1 MPHCLM
7 CTRFKRQCPG
17 PTDAPLLFVDT
28 SSYPSGKKP
37 RAKKPSPQ
45 VTSLEVARRFED
57 GRGIAVGVGSLPD
70 EMAFV
75 LQVDVSPRYVLG
87 EAFFQNLTAFMCAEG
102 RHMPGAVRR
111 TPSWLHALPRMAAAP
126 PPSAS
131 QGSLATHR
139 NEALSLALRATT
151 AAFSSLEL
159 RNDAL
164 LHHAYGLYGGSLR
177 TQGRVLQE
185 KGDKAGDL
193 YMIMTSLMLTL
204 FESVVASSGEGFA
217 LHNVACAKMI
227 DNALEQASKA
237 QVDKKGKGPGGGEP
251 GPMLINAFFH
261 VRIQLCFV
269 YLTTS
274 NSRIRDDP
282 VMKRV
287 LLEACGWTQERL
299 PLNMQIITPLAKLM
313 ELQSISREATSS
325 VGLEREREKYT
336 NAREE
341 VNQLWNGYRQQSK
354 GQRLCWT
361 SPGTGHTDFRD
372 PFTALTYAYFSAC
385 HILLGLL
392 APTYDAPVGHSTASL
407 PFMPP
412 QRSKSISSSSSTS
425 SNSSPTWHSPDTPPS
440 SSPPLK
446 DFDPSFPPPS
456 MTDHF
461 ALILSVSWYLRLRD
475 TGFAYLRLHNP
486 LFLVAMYAP
495 TLQHRN
501 LARMV
506 FEDWKIGALR
516 GIGWLAIAKLDKEQ
530 RAIESYGP

>member
-1 MPHCLM
+1 MPTCLM
-7 CTRFKRQCPG
+7 CMRFKRQCPG

-37 RAKKPSPQ
+37 RAKRPSPQ
-45 VTSLEVARRFED
+45 ANSLEAVRRIEN
-57 GRGIAVGVGSLPD
+57 GRGKAVGMGSLPD

-131 QGSLATHR
+131 QGSSTTQR

-177 TQGRVLQE
+177 CQGKVLQE
-185 KGDKAGDL
+185 KGDKAKDL
-193 YMIMTSLMLTL
+193 YMVMTSLLLTL
-204 FESVVASSGEGFA
+204 FESIVASSGEGFA
-217 LHNVACAKMI
+217 LHNLACAKMI

-237 QVDKKGKGPGGGEP
+237 QGDKKGKGPGGGEP
-251 GPMLINAFFH
+251 GPMLINVFFH

-274 NSRIRDDP
+274 SPRIRDDP

-287 LLEACGWTQERL
+287 LLEACGWMPEKL
-299 PLNMQIITPLAKLM
+299 PLNMQVLTPLARLM
-313 ELQSISREATSS
+313 ELQSKSGEMVISVDIARKRKEYI
-325 VGLEREREKYT
+325 K
-336 NAREE
+336 AREE
-341 VNQLWNGYRQQSK
+341 VHQMWTEYAQKSK

-361 SPGTGHTDFRD
+361 SPRTGYTDFRD

-385 HILLGLL
+385 YILLDVL
-392 APTYDAPVGHSTASL
+392 APTYDAFSTYSTASL
-407 PFMPP
+407 PFMPS
-412 QRSKSISSSSSTS
+412 QRSKSPSPTSSSSSNTS
-425 SNSSPTWHSPDTPPS
+425 RTWQSPDTPPS
-440 SSPPLK
+440 SSPPSMQ
-446 DFDPSFPPPS
+446 FDPSFPSPS
-456 MTDHF
+456 MTDHH

-486 LFLVAMYAP
+486 LFLVAMHAP
-495 TLQHRN
+495 TLEQRS

-506 FEDWKIGALR
+506 FENWKVGALR

-530 RAIESYGP
+530 RALEIYGP